1 MKDYF
6 PFWDKL
12 TDAQRQIF
20 LGMQK
25 KRFSKGTL
33 VHNGSEDCIG
43 LLVVLSGRLRVYT
56 IPDEGKEIT
65 LYRLLERDICLFSAS
80 CIMKSIQFD
89 LAVEAEEDT
98 EVLHIP
104 AKTYK
109 KLMEESAA
117 VANYTS
123 ELMADR
129 FSEVMWLMDQVMN
142 KKMDSR
148 LAAFL
153 LEESEMEGSSKLT
166 ITHEQIARH
175 LGSVRE
181 VVTRMLKYFHQEGM
195 VKLERGVLELT
206 DMDKIEL
213 LAAASRR

>member
-1 MKDYF
+1 MKEYF

-12 TDAQRQIF
+12 TAAQQKIF

-25 KRFSKGTL
+25 KKFPKGTL

-142 KKMDSR
+142 KKMDSVWR
-148 LAAFL
+148 LSCWRRASWRETANCRL
-153 LEESEMEGSSKLT
+153 LMNRLPV
-166 ITHEQIARH
+166 IW
-175 LGSVRE
+175 
-181 VVTRMLKYFHQEGM
+181 
-195 VKLERGVLELT
+195 
-206 DMDKIEL
+206 
-213 LAAASRR
+213 AASERWLPVCLNISIRKEWLS